1 MLRKLRFPMMIV
13 IAAAFAVGCG
23 DDDDG
28 NPTGVN
34 NTGDEATMRVVH
46 ASPDA
51 PPVDVYAEGV
61 STPLVT
67 NLAYGE
73 TSAYLGLDAGTY
85 NIEVRAAG
93 AAPESTP
100 VLETGDLVVPAGA
113 RITAVAA
120 GLLSGLDKNAEDAL
134 RVLVYAEDFTDP
146 GVGNSAVRIVH
157 AGSDAPSVAIDVG
170 NDGAP
175 ELTDVARFAES
186 GAAGVALPSDQA
198 LQVAIWAGSPLE
210 RVTVF
215 TTPSAIP
222 GELFLIATGLLSEY
236 PREEDGFSLLAVGPN
251 GTIGF
256 VKQNPVVFALHA
268 SPDVPPVDIY
278 AGDAELYDN
287 LAFGELTSPIQVP
300 PASYTLSFRPNDDG
314 PVAASATTP
323 TLAAGER
330 YLAVAGGFLTA
341 EAGQADFTLLPFG
354 DGFDLDT
361 DDPLVRVVHA
371 SGDAPPVD
379 VGTFDGSKVT
389 ALNDFSNL
397 AFTEASSSAGT
408 AVPAATLTLG
418 VAAAGSDAAVATF
431 DVTTVSGL
439 RAYAVAAG
447 ALAPGAMDEAF
458 RLLIVQTEV
467 FPWTVAEVSP
477 N

>member
-1 MLRKLRFPMMIV
+1 MLRKVRFPMMIV
-13 IAAAFAVGCG
+13 LAAALAVGCG
-23 DDDDG
+23 DDDNN
-28 NPTGVN
+28 NPVGVN
-34 NTGDEATMRVVH
+34 NMGDEAMMRVVH

-61 STPLVT
+61 SDPLIS

-93 AAPESTP
+93 AASGSAP
-100 VLETGDLVVPAGA
+100 VIETGDLVVPAGA

-120 GLLSGLDKNAEDAL
+120 GLLSGLSKDDGDAL

-146 GVGNSAVRIVH
+146 GAGNSAVRIVH
-157 AGSDAPSVAIDVG
+157 AGSDAPPVAIDVN
-170 NDGAP
+170 NDGTP
-175 ELTDVARFAES
+175 ELMDVARFAES

-198 LQVAIWAGSPLE
+198 LQVAIWAGSPRE

-215 TTPSAIP
+215 TTPAAIP
-222 GELFLIATGLLSEY
+222 GELFLIATGLLGEY
-236 PREEDGFSLLAVGPN
+236 PREDDGFALLAVGPN

-268 SPDVPPVDIY
+268 SPDVPPVDLY

-287 LAFGELTSPIQVP
+287 LAFGELSSAIQVP

-314 PVAASATTP
+314 PVAATATTP

-330 YLAVAGGFLTA
+330 YLAVASGFLTA
-341 EAGQADFTLLPFG
+341 ETGRADFTLLPFG
-354 DGFDLDT
+354 DGFDLET
-361 DDPLVRVVHA
+361 SNPLVRIVHG
-371 SGDAPPVD
+371 SGDAPAVD
-379 VGTFDGSKVT
+379 VGTFDGAKVT
-389 ALNDFSNL
+389 ALGEFSNL
-397 AFTEASSSAGT
+397 SFGDASAAAGT
-408 AVPAATLTLG
+408 AVPAASLTLG
-418 VAAAGSDAAVATF
+418 VAAAGTDAAVATF
-431 DVTTVSGL
+431 DVTTVNGL

-447 ALAPGAMDEAF
+447 ALAPGAADEAF
-458 RLLIVQTEV
+458 RLLLVQTQV
-467 FPWTVAEVSP
+467 FPWTVAEVFP
-477 N
+477 H